1 MELIGAIAM
10 ANEFAPK
17 LSILPAAQRRLWD
30 ELDEVPPS
38 FVLIGGTA
46 IALQL
51 SHRASVD
58 YDFISSEE
66 FDPDLLYASIPFLK
80 HSQTIQKAANT
91 LTCVV
96 NRGGDVQVSFFG
108 TPNLRLIR
116 APLVAADFGVRV
128 ASLIDLA
135 GMKAAVV
142 QKRAEARDYLDLD
155 AMIARGAVDLSTAL
169 AAAGS
174 LYGPAFNPELS
185 LKALSFFGDG
195 NLDSLPAATRERLTA
210 VVRSVDLQRLPKI
223 QRA

>member
-1 MELIGAIAM
+1 M
-10 ANEFAPK
+10 AKDFAPK
-17 LSILPAAQRRLWD
+17 LSILPTAQRRLWD
-30 ELDEVPPS
+30 ELGEVPKS

-58 YDFISSEE
+58 YDFLSSEG
-66 FDPDLLYASIPFLK
+66 FDPDLLYVSIPFLK

-96 NRGGDVQVSFFG
+96 HRGGDVQVSFFG
-108 TPNLRLIR
+108 TPNLRLIN
-116 APLVAADFGVRV
+116 APLVAAEIGVRV

-135 GMKAAVV
+135 GMKVAVV

-155 AMIARGAVDLSTAL
+155 AMIVHGAVDLPTAL
-169 AAAGS
+169 AAASS
-174 LYGPAFNPELS
+174 LYGTAFNPELT

-195 NLDSLPAATRERLTA
+195 NLNSLPAAARERLA
-210 VVRSVDLQRLPKI
+210 AAVRSVDLHRLPEV
-223 QRA
+223 QRADDRR